1 MGGDSEAIPGH
12 LQSNISS
19 SDLYSGSPHSQTPTP
34 SSNDVTNHSIGA
46 TPTNGNGNSNEKGNG
61 DGNGKGKGNENGY
74 RNGKNA
80 VRSSENTVPAES
92 RYQLSLGRSNPSDA
106 DDVLSIALPV
116 FTQTFA
122 HTCSSDDMTLYLN
135 THFTPEHILA
145 ELNNPNKR
153 FLIAYDTTDTL
164 SSSSRGRCA
173 GFAQLTIGSSEPC
186 VEDISD
192 KVELQRIY
200 VDSEHHGSGL
210 ARLLMDAALSV
221 AKSEGYKNIWLGVLQ
236 GNTRAEKFYQKF
248 GFERV
253 GQHDFY
259 LGSDKQTDDILV
271 KSL

>member
-19 SDLYSGSPHSQTPTP
+19 TDLTSGSSSLQNPNDDGTP
-34 SSNDVTNHSIGA
+34 SSS
-46 TPTNGNGNSNEKGNG
+46 TNGSSSNA
-61 DGNGKGKGNENGY
+61 NGKK
-74 RNGKNA
+74 A
-80 VRSSENTVPAES
+80 VRSSDNSIPPES

-122 HTCSSDDMTLYLN
+122 HTCSEEDMTLYLN
-135 THFTPEHILA
+135 THFTLEHILA

-164 SSSSRGRCA
+164 SSSSKGKCA

-186 VEDISD
+186 VEDIPD

-210 ARLLMDAALSV
+210 ARLLMNAALSV
-221 AKSEGYKNIWLGVLQ
+221 AKSEGYKNIWLGVMQ

-271 KSL
+271 RSL